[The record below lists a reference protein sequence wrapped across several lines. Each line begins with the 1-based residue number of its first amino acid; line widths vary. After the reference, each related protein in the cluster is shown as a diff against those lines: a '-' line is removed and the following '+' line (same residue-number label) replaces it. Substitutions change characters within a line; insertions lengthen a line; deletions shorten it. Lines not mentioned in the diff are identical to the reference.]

1 MSRHSLRKLLFVA
14 MPFGSKPDP
23 SHRFEIDFDAVYERC
38 IKPATEEADL
48 DVIRADEE
56 TLGGIIHKP
65 MYERL
70 LLAEIVIA
78 DLTLANANVFYEL
91 GIRHA
96 ARPRST
102 ILIFAKTSQLPFDVA
117 PVRAIPYELG
127 KKGELSGAAAEELEN
142 TLAERLVEAKESES
156 VDSPLFQ
163 LLDDYPGISLPHAVT
178 EAFRDRVRRVSE
190 LTGEMRGARALPSA
204 ARLPVLREIEERIG
218 DFAAAS
224 QELPLD
230 LLLAYRDASAWTEM
244 VACIEKMPRE
254 LRQVP
259 TVREQL
265 ALALNRRNEPGD
277 RPRAIGLLEALVD
290 EYGPSPET
298 NGILGRIYK
307 DTWEEAR
314 KAGKDAKAGAALDA
328 AIKEYIE
335 GFDADPRDYYPGI
348 NALTLLLRRGGEGD
362 LERMQELQPVVL
374 FAIGRRGG
382 LGSSDYWDVATV
394 LELAV
399 IGRDQALAEKA
410 LGRIELLEP
419 QDWERKTT
427 ADNLGILAEA
437 LERSDDQEWA
447 EALRRRLLPG
457 DAPDRHE
464 G

>member
-1 MSRHSLRKLLFVA
+1 MEEGGLKKLLFVA

-23 SHRFEIDFDAVYERC
+23 SHRFEIDFDGVYERC
-38 IKPATEEADL
+38 IKPATEGAEL

-102 ILIFAKTSQLPFDVA
+102 ILIYAKTSQLPFDVA
-117 PVRAIPYELG
+117 PIRAVPYELG
-127 KKGELSGAAAEELEN
+127 EGGELSDEEAESLRKTLGER
-142 TLAERLVEAKESES
+142 LAEAQESET

-163 LLDDYPGISLPHAVT
+163 LLEGYPGISLPHEVT
-178 EAFRDRVRRVSE
+178 EAFRDRVRQVSAMTEKIRDSRVLSNE
-190 LTGEMRGARALPSA
+190 ERV
-204 ARLPVLREIEERIG
+204 PVLREIEEQVG

-230 LLLAYRDASAWTEM
+230 LLLAYRDASAWGEM
-244 VACIEKMPRE
+244 VRCVEKMPTE
-254 LRQVP
+254 LGQVP

-265 ALALNRRNEPGD
+265 ALALNRRNAEGD
-277 RPRAIGLLEALVD
+277 RERALRILRQLVD

-298 NGILGRIYK
+298 NGLLGRIYK
-307 DTWEEAR
+307 DTWEEAE
-314 KAGKDAKAGAALDA
+314 KAGESGRASAALDA
-328 AIKEYIE
+328 AIAEYGK
-335 GFDADPRDYYPGI
+335 GFDADPRDYYPGV
-348 NALTLLLRRGGEGD
+348 NLLTLLLRRGTEED
-362 LERMQELQPVVL
+362 RELVAELQPVVL

-382 LGSSDYWDVATV
+382 LSSSDYWDVATV

-399 IGRDQALAEKA
+399 IGGDRELAEKA
-410 LGRIELLEP
+410 LGRIELLQP
-419 QDWERKTT
+419 QSWERETT
-427 ADNLGILAEA
+427 AKNLGILAGTAEEGEGDWIEEIRSR
-437 LERSDDQEWA
+437 LE
-447 EALRRRLLPG
+447 PG
-457 DAPDRHE
+457 T
-464 G
+464 